1 MARETLQ
8 TLYLN
13 ELRDLY
19 SAEQQLVKALP
30 KMAKNAESQ
39 DLSDAFTSHR
49 DETKNHVGRL
59 EQIFESLGESP
70 KGKKCVGMEGIVEE
84 GAETI
89 DEYEGSVLDAAMIS
103 AAQRVEHYE
112 MAAYG
117 AVCAYAQLLDRS
129 EDLGLLK
136 ETLEEEKKA
145 DEKLTELS
153 ETVNQSALQGEEK
166 RTTRGRT
173 TWYESTQEN
182 EVSRL
187 AQLRLNTSP
196 RRQTSVAGG
205 YHRFNRHHELA

>member
-19 SAEQQLVKALP
+19 SAEQQLVKALA

-39 DLSDAFTSHR
+39 DLSDAFSSHLE
-49 DETKNHVGRL
+49 ETKNHVARL
-59 EQIFESLGESP
+59 EQIFERLGENP

-84 GAETI
+84 GGEAI

-112 MAAYG
+112 MAAYR
-117 AVCAYAQLLDRS
+117 AVCAYAQLLERS

-153 ETVNQSALQGEEK
+153 ETANQNAMEGDADAPRAVEPRSTNRSRKTKSA
-166 RTTRGRT
+166 
-173 TWYESTQEN
+173 
-182 EVSRL
+182 
-187 AQLRLNTSP
+187 A
-196 RRQTSVAGG
+196 
-205 YHRFNRHHELA
+205 

>member
-39 DLSDAFTSHR
+39 DLSEAFTSHLE
-49 DETKNHVGRL
+49 ETKNHVARL

-84 GAETI
+84 GGETI

-103 AAQRVEHYE
+103 AAQKVEHYE

-117 AVCAYAQLLDRS
+117 AVCAYAQLLERS
-129 EDLGLLK
+129 KDLGLLK
-136 ETLEEEKKA
+136 ETLEEEKSA

-153 ETVNQSALQGEEK
+153 ETINQSAMEGEADEARAVEPRGTS
-166 RTTRGRT
+166 RTKKTK
-173 TWYESTQEN
+173 S
-182 EVSRL
+182 
-187 AQLRLNTSP
+187 A
-196 RRQTSVAGG
+196 A
-205 YHRFNRHHELA
+205 